1 MSWVRQPPPPHTH
14 TLATIVTEYNL
25 GNLNLN
31 FHIPEKTN
39 EKISFSRNICM
50 GATSSENYHSQKYL
64 YAYQWGL
71 GYNDKL
77 LYQFKAFHYEGKCET
92 FMVKTTP
99 VTHTT
104 RAEQISSD
112 GICSCNKRW
121 SYNNWK
127 FTMHVK
133 HRS

>member
-1 MSWVRQPPPPHTH
+1 MKKYLLVEIYVKYCQRY
-14 TLATIVTEYNL
+14 TLTTTQLWRMHWSVVL
-25 GNLNLN
+25 D
-31 FHIPEKTN
+31 
-39 EKISFSRNICM
+39 
-50 GATSSENYHSQKYL
+50 ATSSENYHSQEYL

-71 GYNDKL
+71 GYNVKL
-77 LYQFKAFHYEGKCET
+77 LYQFKAFHYEGKYET
-92 FMVKTTP
+92 FMVKNTP

-104 RAEQISSD
+104 RTEQISSD

-133 HRS
+133 HGS